1 MSLSAGSHSHS
12 ARLAQ
17 AKIQTSRQLL
27 FYLSLSL
34 SLLANNT
41 ALEEAIIHLMF
52 PAIFTQGRQSLSWV
66 ALSFALYYSL
76 SLSSSP
82 KVLRCEKKKM
92 MMGYSLGMIHLH
104 WKYGRRTMSKN
115 GCPWL
120 LWWWWTS
127 SSSSSLARRGKQKC
141 HERESEVSIW
151 IINWLC
157 SSRKG
162 SFSFRCCAVQPRAS
176 FIFSPSA

>member
-17 AKIQTSRQLL
+17 AKTQTSRQLL
-27 FYLSLSL
+27 FYLSLSLSL

-82 KVLRCEKKKM
+82 KVLRCEKKRWWWAILWGWFTCIENMAGERWAKM
-92 MMGYSLGMIHLH
+92 VALGFCDDDEHLLLL
-104 WKYGRRTMSKN
+104 
-115 GCPWL
+115 L
-120 LWWWWTS
+120 LWLVGGNKNAT
-127 SSSSSLARRGKQKC
+127 R
-141 HERESEVSIW
+141 ERVKFLFE
-151 IINWLC
+151 
-157 SSRKG
+157 
-162 SFSFRCCAVQPRAS
+162 
-176 FIFSPSA
+176 

>member
-1 MSLSAGSHSHS
+1 
-12 ARLAQ
+12 LAQ

-76 SLSSSP
+76 SLS
-82 KVLRCEKKKM
+82 
-92 MMGYSLGMIHLH
+92 
-104 WKYGRRTMSKN
+104 
-115 GCPWL
+115 
-120 LWWWWTS
+120 
-127 SSSSSLARRGKQKC
+127 LALQ
-141 HERESEVSIW
+141 
-151 IINWLC
+151 
-157 SSRKG
+157 
-162 SFSFRCCAVQPRAS
+162 RCCAVRKKKDDDGLFFGDDSLALKIWPENDEQKWLPLA
-176 FIFSPSA
+176 FVMMMNIFFFFFFGS